1 MHLPARTTNKLKNK
15 EFQLSSM
22 TAEQIIECLFC
33 HYRKK
38 MKRYSSAISPF
49 FFTHSYQIHF
59 PNVKIKVM
67 DNFST
72 SHSCKKKKSC
82 LKGQKTGLQSFQKA
96 WPDAHLYRL
105 SAHQIPMSGRRWFV
119 ANSNS
124 RMLSGVRRVVESTI
138 TCTPGLCVDTRS
150 FTILTSDTVTPPTIK
165 MIIRG

>member
-38 MKRYSSAISPF
+38 RKDIQVQS
-49 FFTHSYQIHF
+49 H
-59 PNVKIKVM
+59 
-67 DNFST
+67 NFSLHT
-72 SHSCKKKKSC
+72 AIKSIFLMLKSRSWIISAPLILAKKNNNKKKSC

-138 TCTPGLCVDTRS
+138 T
-150 FTILTSDTVTPPTIK
+150 
-165 MIIRG
+165 